1 MNENSDS
8 ARISEEA
15 VAHVAHLARLRVTP
29 EEQKM
34 FSQQLSSVLDY
45 GKAME
50 ALNLDDVPPTSH
62 PYPLNNVLR
71 DDEISAGSSRDE
83 VLAVAPVAQDNQF
96 RVPPVLEQT

>member
-29 EEQKM
+29 EEQKI

-71 DDEISAGSSRDE
+71 DIVRVKISPFSTFSFGAGSCSMIS
-83 VLAVAPVAQDNQF
+83 PSS
-96 RVPPVLEQT
+96 VPSLRCS